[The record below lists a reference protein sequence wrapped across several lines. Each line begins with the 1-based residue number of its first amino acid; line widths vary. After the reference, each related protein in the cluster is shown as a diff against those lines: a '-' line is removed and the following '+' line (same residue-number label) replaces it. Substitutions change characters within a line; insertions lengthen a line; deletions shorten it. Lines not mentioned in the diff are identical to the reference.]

1 MQDSS
6 SAPLRNI
13 YNIRYRCPSV
23 NPRPPHDRI
32 KSPIFAHDGAK
43 PPIIRPAEV
52 ARGLPPPV
60 RAGGWGGEKIKI
72 KISHFCNTSPRTFVT
87 KLDYSNTCKRHPF
100 FFILS
105 SIPQGR
111 GGNAPARFLFSVRK
125 RMAHPI
131 ATEPARKVHILRQ
144 KSTRRKQNQ

>member
-1 MQDSS
+1 MQDSR

-13 YNIRYRCPSV
+13 YNIRYRCPPV
-23 NPRPPHDRI
+23 NPRPPHEGI

-52 ARGLPPPV
+52 ARGLMPPV
-60 RAGGWGGEKIKI
+60 RAGGWGGAKIKI

-111 GGNAPARFLFSVRK
+111 GGNAPARFLRFGTRGDGPSHRHRNRAK
-125 RMAHPI
+125 SSLP
-131 ATEPARKVHILRQ
+131 PAKINKEETIQ
-144 KSTRRKQNQ
+144 